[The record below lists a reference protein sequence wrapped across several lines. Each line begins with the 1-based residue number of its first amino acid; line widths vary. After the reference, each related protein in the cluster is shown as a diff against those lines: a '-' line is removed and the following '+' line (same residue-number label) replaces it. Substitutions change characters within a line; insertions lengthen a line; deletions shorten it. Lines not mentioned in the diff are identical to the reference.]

1 MPLAISVVII
11 MKINVLEQKIIQ
23 SNRNSIH
30 NYFGWPTAERLKNG
44 NIAVSSSGF
53 RLEHICP
60 FGKAVMSIS
69 SDEGKTFSP
78 PQVIIDTALD
88 DRDAGLCAFGD
99 SGLIVTSFNNTRE
112 FQRQHYIGDGYVNAY
127 LDKITDEQEQKF
139 LGSTFRVSFDNGV
152 SFGEVYKSPVTSPH
166 GPIELSDG
174 TIFWVGMEF
183 SGESPTTDLLCV
195 TVNPQNGE
203 CKTVSGITSISDT
216 GEKLRLC
223 EPYAF
228 QLPDGTLI
236 CHIREETSDR
246 FTTYQSESHDFGKT
260 WTAPH
265 RLLKDKGGAPSHI
278 IRHSS
283 GVLISACGYREKPY
297 GVRVMFSNDDGKT
310 WDTDNV
316 LWADGADDDLG
327 YPSTVEL
334 NDGSLF
340 TAFYAHLADDLPAE
354 IIGIKW
360 KMQQ

>member
-1 MPLAISVVII
+1 MNIKII
-11 MKINVLEQKIIQ
+11 EQKIIH

-60 FGKAVMSIS
+60 FGKAIMSIS

-88 DRDAGLCAFGD
+88 DRDAGLCAFGE

-112 FQRQHYIGDGYVNAY
+112 FQRTHNPDNKYVNAY
-127 LDKITDEQEQKF
+127 LDEVSDSDEQKNI
-139 LGSTFRVSFDNGV
+139 GATFRVSFDNGV
-152 SFGEVYKSPVTSPH
+152 TFGEIYRSPVTSPH

-174 TIFWVGMEF
+174 TILWIGTEF
-183 SGESPTTDLLCV
+183 YREKTTGDLLCV
-195 TVNPQNGE
+195 KVNPYNGE
-203 CKTVSGITSISDT
+203 CEPVSRIVGVSDN
-216 GEKLRLC
+216 GEKIKLD
-223 EPYAF
+223 EPYAI
-228 QLPDGTLI
+228 QLPDGSLI

-265 RLLKDKGGAPSHI
+265 RILKQKGGAPTHI
-278 IRHSS
+278 LRHSS
-283 GVLISACGYREKPY
+283 GVIISACGYREKPY
-297 GVRVMFSNDDGKT
+297 GVRVSFSNDNGKT
-310 WDTDNV
+310 WDTDNI